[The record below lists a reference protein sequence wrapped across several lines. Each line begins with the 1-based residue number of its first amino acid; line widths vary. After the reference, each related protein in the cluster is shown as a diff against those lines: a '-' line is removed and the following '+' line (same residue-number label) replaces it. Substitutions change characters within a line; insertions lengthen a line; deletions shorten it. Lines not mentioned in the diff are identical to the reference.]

1 MFELRTSY
9 RFCAAHSI
17 DGLPKGHKCGRL
29 HGHNYVVT
37 IICRGTKLEDTGFLI
52 DAALVDEIVQPII
65 DRFDHQ
71 TLDDFLSPTSEF
83 LARYISRL
91 VAEDMRIAGILW
103 AVEVKETDKITAR
116 YEAR

>member
-37 IICRGTKLEDTGFLI
+37 IICRGIKLEDTGFLI
-52 DAALVDEIVQPII
+52 DAALVDEIVKPIV

-71 TLDDFLSPTSEF
+71 TLDDFLTPTSEM
-83 LARYISRL
+83 LARYIARMVGEDKR
-91 VAEDMRIAGILW
+91 VAGLLW
-103 AVEVKETDKITAR
+103 AVDVKETDKITAR
-116 YEAR
+116 FYVR